1 MKWKSLHS
9 ILGSNVFRRGGSTI
23 EATGRE
29 KSPGADINHG
39 KHHLGREV
47 ILTNPPIIS

>member
-23 EATGRE
+23 ELLRQQEG
-29 KSPGADINHG
+29 KSPLVLI
-39 KHHLGREV
+39 
-47 ILTNPPIIS
+47 